1 MKILI
6 IADTHLT
13 KTDAFTPIFP
23 AGDRPDYLIHAGD
36 YIDAGILNHLKEE
49 YNFIGVYGN
58 NDDSDIVWQLPEKEI
73 VGFPPYKIGIFHGH
87 GQGKSTIERTYE
99 QFKTDDVDIVVFGH
113 SHQPLICTKDKILF
127 LNPGSPT
134 NKRKE
139 RWFSYIMLE
148 LLPEEIRAELRFFT

>member
-6 IADTHLT
+6 VADTHLT
-13 KTDAFTPIFP
+13 QPEAFTRVLS
-23 AGDRPDYLIHAGD
+23 DQDLPDYVIHAGD
-36 YIDAGILNHLKEE
+36 YVDIGVLNSFKEK

-58 NDDSDIVWQLPEKEI
+58 NDDSEIVQQLYSKEI
-73 VGFPPYKIGIFHGH
+73 IEFPPYKIGIFHGD

-113 SHQPLICTKDKILF
+113 SHQPLILTKDKMLF

-148 LLPEEIRAELRFFT
+148 LLPEMIKAELRLFR